1 MPLIDDC
8 VFCKIIR
15 DEIPSCKLYEDDQ
28 VLVFLDIAP
37 FNSGHALVVPKD
49 HHHSITTL
57 PAEYHAKIMEA
68 ATKTAVAQMRT
79 LKAEGFNLVL
89 NNGRCAGQE
98 VPHVHLHVIPR
109 FVDDQPIFKASKKKY
124 DSTEEM
130 QKIAEKIRARLSEK
144 NE

>member
-1 MPLIDDC
+1 MPLIEDC

-15 DEIPSCKLYEDDQ
+15 GEIPCSQLYEDDQ
-28 VLVFLDIAP
+28 VLAFLDIAP
-37 FNSGHALVVPKD
+37 FNYGHALVIPKD

-57 PAEYHAKIMEA
+57 PSDFHARIMA
-68 ATKTAVAQMRT
+68 VASKVAVAQMRA

-109 FVDDQPIFKASKKKY
+109 FVDDQPIFKAAKKKY

-130 QKIAEKIRARLSEK
+130 LKTAESIRAKLKE
-144 NE
+144 

>member
-1 MPLIDDC
+1 MPLVEDC

-15 DEIPSCKLYEDDQ
+15 GEIPCSKLYEDDQ
-28 VLVFLDIAP
+28 ILAFLDIAP
-37 FNSGHALVVPKD
+37 FNNGHALIVPKD

-57 PAEYHAKIMEA
+57 PAEFHAKIMETA
-68 ATKTAVAQMRT
+68 CKVAVAQMRV

-124 DSTEEM
+124 DSIEEM
-130 QKIAEKIRARLSEK
+130 QKTAEIIRAKLSE
-144 NE
+144 

>member
-15 DEIPSCKLYEDDQ
+15 GEIPCSKLYEDDH
-28 VLVFLDIAP
+28 VLAFLDIAP
-37 FNSGHALVVPKD
+37 FNYGHALVIPKD

-57 PAEYHAKIMEA
+57 PSEFHAHIMSTA
-68 ATKTAVAQMRT
+68 CKVAVAQMRA
-79 LKAEGFNLVL
+79 LKAEGFNLAL

-109 FVDDQPIFKASKKKY
+109 FVDDQPIFKASKNKY
-124 DSTEEM
+124 ASTEEM
-130 QKIAEKIRARLSEK
+130 LETAESIRAKLKE
-144 NE
+144 

>member
-1 MPLIDDC
+1 MSLIEDC

-15 DEIPSCKLYEDDQ
+15 GEIPCSRLYEDDM
-28 VLVFLDIAP
+28 VLAFLDIAP
-37 FNSGHALVVPKD
+37 FNYGHALVIPKD

-57 PAEYHAKIMEA
+57 PSHFHAKIMETA
-68 ATKTAVAQMRT
+68 CKVAVAQMRA
-79 LKAEGFNLVL
+79 LKAEGFNLAL

-124 DSTEEM
+124 ESQEEM
-130 QKIAEKIRARLSEK
+130 LQTAAAICAKI

>member
-1 MPLIDDC
+1 MPLVDDC

-15 DEIPSCKLYEDDQ
+15 GEIPCSKLYEDDQ

-37 FNSGHALVVPKD
+37 FNFGHALVVPKD

-57 PAEYHAKIMEA
+57 PAEYHARLIEIASKV
-68 ATKTAVAQMRT
+68 AVAQMRS

-124 DSTEEM
+124 ESIEEM
-130 QKIAEKIRARLSEK
+130 QKIAVNIRTRLGE
-144 NE
+144 

>member
-1 MPLIDDC
+1 MPLVDDC

-15 DEIPSCKLYEDDQ
+15 GEIPCSKLYEDDQ
-28 VLVFLDIAP
+28 VLVLLDIAP
-37 FNSGHALVVPKD
+37 FNFGHALVVPKD

-57 PAEYHAKIMEA
+57 PAEYHARLIEIASKV
-68 ATKTAVAQMRT
+68 AVAQMRS

-124 DSTEEM
+124 ESIEEM
-130 QKIAEKIRARLSEK
+130 QKIAVNIRTRLGE
-144 NE
+144 